1 MIRRLFVGL
10 VLGLILGGLVAAGLV
25 AGLRVPLFVG
35 GGGALLAYL
44 AAALTGTLTGL
55 FAGKPIWSGARV
67 EAGLKAFFG
76 ALLGVGLMFALRE
89 WGAGFRLDLSALGAG
104 GAGSVG
110 DLPAASLPLIAA
122 VLGAF
127 FELDNT
133 GGGDTDG
140 EGGRDE
146 TQKAA
151 LKVQKKEGALAERKR
166 IGAGA
171 NGKATPRVAGE
182 EELEG
187 GEEASAGPPHAKN
200 Q

>member
-10 VLGLILGGLVAAGLV
+10 VLGLIIGGLVAAGLV
-25 AGLRVPLFVG
+25 AGLHVATFAG

-55 FAGKPIWSGARV
+55 FTGKPIWSSGGKV

-76 ALLGVGLMFALRE
+76 ALIGTGLMFALRQ
-89 WGAGFRLDLSALGAG
+89 WAGGFYLDLTAIAPGGIGA
-104 GAGSVG
+104 VG
-110 DLPAASLPLIAA
+110 ELPAASLPAIAA

-133 GGGDTDG
+133 GG
-140 EGGRDE
+140 DE
-146 TQKAA
+146 ARAEKKRA
-151 LKVQKKEGALAERKR
+151 LPPPASRKR
-166 IGAGA
+166 VGAAGA
-171 NGKATPRVAGE
+171 NGKARVSAE
-182 EELEG
+182 EDLEA
-187 GEEASAGPPHAKN
+187 GEEASADPPHAKN